1 MRPPRRPAFLSE
13 LDRLAWWLVVLLG
26 VEVVLGPV
34 NAAVNFF
41 RLRGTDLTMTID
53 TRAGAPPTSV
63 EAFRSM
69 SAGPLGVPAGLLSVT
84 LIVVW
89 LVWQHRATS
98 RLWAYGLRGL
108 RVTPGWAV
116 GWWFIPFA
124 SLVMP
129 FVAMREL
136 DARSADGRARPALL
150 WAWWLCY
157 MVAPLVVVSVAVG
170 AMFRSFI
177 AAASSNQ
184 QVVTVD
190 LGAFVRWIPVTG
202 LFTGVAAALAC
213 AIVLGIE
220 RTQSRLAP
228 VVIVPPFRPDIVAPG
243 VPPEPV
249 AAVARPIGRT
259 GREEVPPKGL
269 GSVLIVLLAAQV
281 VIANLGVLAFL
292 VHLSV
297 YRRVE
302 LGHAVAAQDLR
313 RANDLVNVA
322 LSLWIVAFLLTVVVW
337 CVWQHH
343 AQRTLVRLTHGTVR
357 FTPGWA
363 VGWWFVPLANL
374 VLPFQTVHELW
385 SSSRSAVGEPSRA
398 RAWTSLHGGRP
409 GSGGGCCRSS
419 ARARRDRGTP
429 SWWTTPG
436 RQWGTSWWPSPRRSR
451 SPSSRRSG
459 APRAGRQRPAR
470 SRRRRRRGTTGART
484 RRVPTEA
491 GVRRS
496 PLDCPAMPVDI
507 DIEHVAKLARLE
519 LTDEEKERSSA
530 RSSG

>member
-1 MRPPRRPAFLSE
+1 MHAPRRPAFLSE

-26 VEVVLGPV
+26 VEVVLGPINAVV
-34 NAAVNFF
+34 NVF
-41 RLRGTDLTMTID
+41 RMRGTDLAMTID
-53 TRAGAPPTSV
+53 TRPGAPPTSV
-63 EAFRSM
+63 ETFRSM

-84 LIVVW
+84 LIVLW

-98 RLWAYGLRGL
+98 RLWAYGLQGL

-184 QVVTVD
+184 QVITVD
-190 LGAFVRWIPVTG
+190 LGAFVRWIPVAG

-220 RTQSRLAP
+220 RAQARLVPTIAAP
-228 VVIVPPFRPDIVAPG
+228 ARPDLVVPIVAR
-243 VPPEPV
+243 EPV
-249 AAVARPIGRT
+249 AAIARPIGRT
-259 GREEVPPKGL
+259 GRGEVPPRGL

-292 VHLSV
+292 VHLTA

-313 RANDLVNVA
+313 RANDLVDVA
-322 LSLWIVAFLLTVVVW
+322 LSLWIVAFLVTVVVW

-343 AQRTLVRLTHGTVR
+343 AQRTLVRLTHGTAR

-363 VGWWFVPLANL
+363 VGWWFVPFANL
-374 VLPFQTVHELW
+374 VRPFQAVHELW
-385 SSSRSAVGEPSRA
+385 SWSRGAVGEPARAKAWILPAWWATWLGWWVLSVVGSSASGSWHAVVVDDAWTAAGYLVVAVSSALAIAIVASVRRTQSRA
-398 RAWTSLHGGRP
+398 TASLTIPPTPALGD
-409 GSGGGCCRSS
+409 
-419 ARARRDRGTP
+419 DRGAYP
-429 SWWTTPG
+429 
-436 RQWGTSWWPSPRRSR
+436 PR
-451 SPSSRRSG
+451 P
-459 APRAGRQRPAR
+459 
-470 SRRRRRRGTTGART
+470 
-484 RRVPTEA
+484 
-491 GVRRS
+491 
-496 PLDCPAMPVDI
+496 D
-507 DIEHVAKLARLE
+507 
-519 LTDEEKERSSA
+519 
-530 RSSG
+530 